1 MYAGKVVEEGK
12 VADVFAAP
20 LHPYTLGLLACI
32 PRPGTAGKLP
42 TIEGMVPHPGHLPEG
57 CHFHTRCPFA
67 QARCRQSEPPLE
79 ALGGQKVACFV
90 AVDRKREA

>member
-1 MYAGKVVEEGK
+1 
-12 VADVFAAP
+12 
-20 LHPYTLGLLACI
+20 
-32 PRPGTAGKLP
+32 
-42 TIEGMVPHPGHLPEG
+42 MVPHPGHLPEG